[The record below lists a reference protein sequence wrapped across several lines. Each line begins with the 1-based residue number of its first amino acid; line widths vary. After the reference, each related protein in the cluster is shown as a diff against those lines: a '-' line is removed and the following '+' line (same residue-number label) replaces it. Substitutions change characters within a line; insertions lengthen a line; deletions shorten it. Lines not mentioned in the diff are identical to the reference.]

1 MYKITNKSHQTV
13 TLADDVLLSPYETRV
28 IDIEL
33 SGEID
38 RLEKMG
44 IISVSEAQESSSYKS
59 ANDKLADIKNSYE
72 EYLKLKETKSAKSSK
87 SK

>member
-59 ANDKLADIKNSYE
+59 ADDTLADIKNSYE

>member
-28 IDIEL
+28 IDIDL
-33 SGEID
+33 SEEID

-59 ANDKLADIKNSYE
+59 ADDKLADIKNSYE